1 LATALLLIVVM
12 PGVSHEWPSL
22 PASAQGAARPSP
34 QPLLRVAGAA
44 PRNVVLVLVDDLRFD
59 AAGFMGHPWLETPNL
74 DALAKRGVH
83 LRNAFVTTALC
94 SPSRASILTGQY
106 AHRHRVVDNN
116 SPVPAGTT
124 YFPQHLQRAGYD
136 TAFIGKWHMGAESD
150 APQPGFD
157 RWVSFRGQGTY
168 LPSKNGLN
176 VDGRAV
182 PQRGYITDELTDY
195 ALDWL
200 RERRADRPF
209 FLYLS
214 HKAVHSDFVP
224 AERHRG
230 RYANRPFTPPASM
243 ADRPENYAGKPMWVR
258 NQRNSWHGVDFA
270 YHGSL
275 DIADYYRRYAE
286 TLLAVDESVGRI
298 ESFLRERG
306 LLESTIVMFMGD
318 NGFAFGEHGLI
329 DKRTAYEESM
339 RVPLVMAGGGLP
351 AARSVD
357 AVVAN
362 IDIAPTVLEAA
373 GLVPPTMDGRSF
385 LPLARGESP
394 PWRDTLLYEY
404 YWERNFPHT
413 PTVHALRDA
422 QYKYIRY
429 QGLWDTDELYDLRAD
444 PREMRNLIRD
454 PRHQDV
460 VTRMN
465 AALFETL
472 ASTDGLYIPLAPD
485 RGQQQALRRRSGS
498 RAADF
503 PDAVFAPEK

>member
-1 LATALLLIVVM
+1 
-12 PGVSHEWPSL
+12 
-22 PASAQGAARPSP
+22 
-34 QPLLRVAGAA
+34 
-44 PRNVVLVLVDDLRFD
+44 
-59 AAGFMGHPWLETPNL
+59 
-74 DALAKRGVH
+74 
-83 LRNAFVTTALC
+83 
-94 SPSRASILTGQY
+94 
-106 AHRHRVVDNN
+106 
-116 SPVPAGTT
+116 
-124 YFPQHLQRAGYD
+124 
-136 TAFIGKWHMGAESD
+136 
-150 APQPGFD
+150 
-157 RWVSFRGQGTY
+157 
-168 LPSKNGLN
+168 
-176 VDGRAV
+176 
-182 PQRGYITDELTDY
+182 
-195 ALDWL
+195 
-200 RERRADRPF
+200 
-209 FLYLS
+209 
-214 HKAVHSDFVP
+214 
-224 AERHRG
+224 
-230 RYANRPFTPPASM
+230 
-243 ADRPENYAGKPMWVR
+243 
-258 NQRNSWHGVDFA
+258 
-270 YHGSL
+270 
-275 DIADYYRRYAE
+275 
-286 TLLAVDESVGRI
+286 VGRVLDYL
-298 ESFLRERG
+298 EAEK
-306 LLESTIVMFMGD
+306 LLDSTLVVYMGD

-357 AVVAN
+357 AVIAN

-373 GLVPPTMDGRSF
+373 GLVPPAMDGRSF